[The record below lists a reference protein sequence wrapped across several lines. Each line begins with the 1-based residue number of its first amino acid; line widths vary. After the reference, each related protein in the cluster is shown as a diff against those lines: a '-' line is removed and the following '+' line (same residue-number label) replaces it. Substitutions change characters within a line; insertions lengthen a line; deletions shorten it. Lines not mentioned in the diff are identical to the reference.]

1 MISISINHIFAL
13 PNCAVLQCTS
23 GPISSSGTRR
33 STLSSSCCLSQRT
46 LPGAD
51 VDYERSRSNVNVKID
66 IPNPHPL
73 SRLTLTTFRWLQPL
87 DIAFN
92 LVFKRV
98 LKEIAAKWLAKNMA
112 EQLKMNGGDP
122 SRVKLDIGL
131 KVMKPLFVIW
141 FCAALQAMTS
151 ARNVAHN
158 LKGWDIS
165 NMSKAFLPEHQ
176 HPASVEYLKAE
187 EMADNGTLFANITG
201 KSKGGANADAIMLE
215 GNLTLTLIIQ
225 PISNPDPDCSVQRAR
240 LRC

>member
-1 MISISINHIFAL
+1 
-13 PNCAVLQCTS
+13 
-23 GPISSSGTRR
+23 
-33 STLSSSCCLSQRT
+33 
-46 LPGAD
+46 
-51 VDYERSRSNVNVKID
+51 
-66 IPNPHPL
+66 
-73 SRLTLTTFRWLQPL
+73 LQPL

-112 EQLKMNGGDP
+112 EQLKMYGGDP

-176 HPASVEYLKAE
+176 HTGSVEYLKAE